1 MSVVSKFRASL
12 QQALKFFWR
21 IEMNVQKRVTLA
33 TAIVASILLA
43 ACSSTPV
50 APPVA
55 AIAPPAATNQVAST
69 TVPVAVIATPL
80 APYLDPQSRLYK
92 ERSVYFDFDQSV
104 VKPNAM
110 SLMELHGKFLA
121 AHPDVSIKIE
131 GNTDELG
138 GAEYNL
144 ALGQKRAEAVFKA
157 LKIFGV
163 KDSQMEAVSFG
174 KEKPKAL
181 GHDEA
186 SYAQNRRADLD
197 YPVK

>member
-1 MSVVSKFRASL
+1 MK
-12 QQALKFFWR
+12 
-21 IEMNVQKRVTLA
+21 VQKRVTLTVA
-33 TAIVASILLA
+33 MAASILLV

-55 AIAPPAATNQVAST
+55 AIKAPPTTTLPATNPAVNQS
-69 TVPVAVIATPL
+69 TVPAAVTATPL
-80 APYLDPQSRLYK
+80 APYLDPQNPLYK
-92 ERSVYFDFDQSV
+92 ERSVYFDFDQSI
-104 VKPNAM
+104 VKPDAT
-110 SLMELHGKFLA
+110 SLMELHGKFLVN
-121 AHPDVSIKIE
+121 HPSVSIKIE
-131 GNTDELG
+131 GNTDERG

-144 ALGQKRAEAVFKA
+144 ALGQKRAEAVSKA

-163 KDSQMEAVSFG
+163 KDSQMEPVSFG

-186 SYAQNRRADLD
+186 SYAQNRRADLA